1 MTISYHEA
9 ETPLGRMT
17 LGATDKGICFLGFG
31 ASGELLAALRREYPE
46 AELDSAARPA
56 FGGWVQAIA
65 EHLQGGAPD
74 LDLPLDV
81 RATAFQTQVWDYL
94 RAIPYGEVRS
104 YAEVAAALGRPR
116 AARAVAR
123 ACASNHV
130 AVAIPCHR
138 VLRGTGE
145 LGGYKW
151 GLARKR
157 ALLDLEKRAAGR

>member
-1 MTISYHEA
+1 
-9 ETPLGRMT
+9 MT

-116 AARAVAR
+116 AARGRGAGVRVQPCGGGHSVPSRFAR
-123 ACASNHV
+123 H
-130 AVAIPCHR
+130 
-138 VLRGTGE
+138 
-145 LGGYKW
+145 GGV
-151 GLARKR
+151 
-157 ALLDLEKRAAGR
+157 GRL